1 MRLIRLCVA
10 ATLLLPS
17 LAALAGAPV
26 PQVDHHQHLFG
37 PGVETL
43 LATPTGA
50 VKVITAQDVIGHLD
64 AAGIERAVLLSTAY
78 LFGSPAR
85 SVDNEYAKVKAEN
98 DWVAAQAAKYPKRLR
113 AFCGV
118 NPLRDYALAELARCA
133 ADPNL
138 KYGVKIHF
146 GNSDIQL
153 ERAEHLLRLQQF
165 FRVVNDHKMAMVIHL
180 RASISKERPYGATQ
194 ARLFLNFLMPLVPD
208 VPVQIAHLA
217 AAGPGYNDPKAEAV
231 MGYLAAAVEAGDPH
245 TRNLWVDVTSVA
257 DKAITPANAARIVK
271 RIRQVGVEKVL
282 YGTDAATG
290 DNLRPAESWTAF
302 RALPLTDDEFA
313 KIAGNVAP
321 YMR

>member
-1 MRLIRLCVA
+1 MRLFKLCVA

-17 LAALAGAPV
+17 LAALAAPL

-37 PGVETL
+37 PGIETL
-43 LATPTGA
+43 LASPTGG
-50 VKVITAQDVIGHLD
+50 VKTITAQDVIGHLD
-64 AAGIERAVLLSTAY
+64 AAGIDRAVLLSTAY
-78 LFGSPAR
+78 MFGSPAR
-85 SVDNEYAKVKAEN
+85 SVENEYTKVKAEN

-165 FRVVNDHKMAMVIHL
+165 FRVVNDHKMAMVIHM
-180 RASISKERPYGATQ
+180 RASISKERPYGTAQ
-194 ARLFLNFLMPLVPD
+194 ARLFLDFLMPLVPD

-217 AAGPGYNDPKAEAV
+217 AAGPGYNDSKADSV
-231 MGYLAAAVEAGDPH
+231 MGYLADAVEKGDPR
-245 TRNLWVDVTSVA
+245 TRNLWFDVTSVA
-257 DKAITPANAARIVK
+257 DKAITPANAAKVVK
-271 RIRQVGVEKVL
+271 RIRQVGVDRVL

-290 DNLRPAESWTAF
+290 DNLRPADAWAAF
-302 RALPLTDDEFA
+302 RALPFTDDEFA
-313 KIAGNVAP
+313 KIAANVAP

>member
-17 LAALAGAPV
+17 FAALAAPV

-37 PGVETL
+37 PGIETL
-43 LATPTGA
+43 LAAPGA
-50 VKVITAQDVIGHLD
+50 GVKTITAQDVIGQLD
-64 AAGIERAVLLSTAY
+64 AAGIERGVLLSTAY
-78 LFGSPAR
+78 MFGSPVR
-85 SVDNEYAKVKAEN
+85 RVENEYAKVRAEN

-165 FRVVNDHKMAMVIHL
+165 FRVVNDHKMAIVIHL
-180 RASISKERPYGATQ
+180 RASISKERAYGPAQ
-194 ARLFLNFLMPLVPD
+194 ARLFLDFLMPLVPD

-217 AAGPGYNDPKAEAV
+217 AAGPGYNDPKADAV
-231 MGYLAAAVEAGDPH
+231 MGALAAAVEAGDPR
-245 TRNLWVDVTSVA
+245 TRNLWFDVTSVA
-257 DKAITPANAARIVK
+257 DKAITPANAAKVVK
-271 RIRQVGVEKVL
+271 RIRQIGVGKVL

-290 DNLRPAESWTAF
+290 DNLRPADAWAAF

-313 KIAGNVAP
+313 KIAANVAP

>member
-1 MRLIRLCVA
+1 MRLFKLCVA

-17 LAALAGAPV
+17 LAALAAPV

-37 PGVETL
+37 PGIETL
-43 LATPTGA
+43 LASPTGG
-50 VKVITAQDVIGHLD
+50 VKTISAQDVIGHLD
-64 AAGIERAVLLSTAY
+64 AAGIDRAVLLSTAY
-78 LFGSPAR
+78 MFGSPAR
-85 SVDNEYAKVKAEN
+85 SVENEYTKVKAEN

-165 FRVVNDHKMAMVIHL
+165 FRVVNDHKMAMVIHM
-180 RASISKERPYGATQ
+180 RASISKERPYGPAQ
-194 ARLFLNFLMPLVPD
+194 ARLFLDFLMPLVPD

-217 AAGPGYNDPKAEAV
+217 AAGPGYNDPKADSV
-231 MGYLAAAVEAGDPH
+231 MGYLADAVEKGDPR
-245 TRNLWVDVTSVA
+245 TRNVWFDVTSVA
-257 DKAITPANAARIVK
+257 DRAITPANAAKVVK
-271 RIRQVGVEKVL
+271 RIRQVGVDRVL

-290 DNLRPAESWTAF
+290 DNLRPADAWAAF

-313 KIAGNVAP
+313 KIAVNVAP

>member
-1 MRLIRLCVA
+1 MRLFKLCVA
-10 ATLLLPS
+10 ATLLFPCLT
-17 LAALAGAPV
+17 ALSAPV

-43 LATPTGA
+43 LATPGGG
-50 VKVITAQDVIGHLD
+50 VKMITAQDVIGQLD

-78 LFGSPAR
+78 LFGSPGR
-85 SVDNEYAKVKAEN
+85 SVENEYAKVKAEN

-118 NPLRDYALAELARCA
+118 NPLRDYALTELARCA

-153 ERAEHLLRLQQF
+153 DRAEHLMRLQQF
-165 FRVVNDHKMAMVIHL
+165 FRVVNDHKMALVIHM

-194 ARLFLNFLMPLVPD
+194 ARLFLDFLMPLVPD

-217 AAGPGYNDPKAEAV
+217 GAGPGYNDPKADAV
-231 MGYLAAAVEAGDPH
+231 MAALGAAVEAGDPR
-245 TRNLWVDVTSVA
+245 TRNLWFDVTSVA
-257 DKAITPANAARIVK
+257 DKALTPANAAKIVK
-271 RIRQVGVEKVL
+271 RIRQVGVGRVL

-290 DNLRPAESWTAF
+290 DNLRPAESWAAF
-302 RALPLTDDEFA
+302 RALPLTDEEFA
-313 KIAGNVAP
+313 TIAANVAP